1 MKQGPANTSAAM
13 RRSGAVAKR
22 DVAAQQTTGEIVAAD
37 ADVPGTVFGELQTQH
52 FGPIV
57 GPRRLLHFAF
67 ATQTDAAVKDRARLE
82 TLCKGLGQPIPQP
95 ELRHHCVDLGDAR
108 LHWEQQNEFTSYT
121 WEVAGTGMPLSSK
134 AGARNAA
141 MRFIEAPGTLLA
153 SVDLHIMPAAAA
165 SPIEGVF
172 GTSPVGVSRLE
183 GGAAIVASDLRTD
196 DEGFTRILVSH
207 TDLSPARA
215 GVLVQRLLEI
225 ETCRALALLGVPEAQ
240 RLAPILK
247 SVESALTGITSS
259 MTHVRG
265 PSADHGLL
273 EELTGLAATLESESS
288 TSGHRF
294 RMTRAYDEIV
304 QQRVSA
310 LDEQAVPG
318 HTSFGGFVTRR
329 LRQSM
334 LNCEIVQDR
343 LTALSGRL
351 DRATELLRTRAN
363 VQIEHQNRDMLS
375 AMTDRSQLQMRLQR
389 VVEFIAL
396 AAISYYLVALAGVVF
411 RGMKIKIALV
421 EPDLATAV
429 AVPVVFL
436 IVWFILRRIRKR
448 HFELST

>member
-1 MKQGPANTSAAM
+1 
-13 RRSGAVAKR
+13 
-22 DVAAQQTTGEIVAAD
+22 
-37 ADVPGTVFGELQTQH
+37 
-52 FGPIV
+52 
-57 GPRRLLHFAF
+57 
-67 ATQTDAAVKDRARLE
+67 
-82 TLCKGLGQPIPQP
+82 
-95 ELRHHCVDLGDAR
+95 
-108 LHWEQQNEFTSYT
+108 
-121 WEVAGTGMPLSSK
+121 
-134 AGARNAA
+134 
-141 MRFIEAPGTLLA
+141 
-153 SVDLHIMPAAAA
+153 
-165 SPIEGVF
+165 
-172 GTSPVGVSRLE
+172 
-183 GGAAIVASDLRTD
+183 
-196 DEGFTRILVSH
+196 
-207 TDLSPARA
+207 
-215 GVLVQRLLEI
+215 
-225 ETCRALALLGVPEAQ
+225 
-240 RLAPILK
+240 
-247 SVESALTGITSS
+247 
-259 MTHVRG
+259 
-265 PSADHGLL
+265 
-273 EELTGLAATLESESS
+273 
-288 TSGHRF
+288 
-294 RMTRAYDEIV
+294 MTRAYDEIV

-310 LDEQAVPG
+310 LDEQTVPG
-318 HTSFGGFVTRR
+318 HTGFGGFVTRR